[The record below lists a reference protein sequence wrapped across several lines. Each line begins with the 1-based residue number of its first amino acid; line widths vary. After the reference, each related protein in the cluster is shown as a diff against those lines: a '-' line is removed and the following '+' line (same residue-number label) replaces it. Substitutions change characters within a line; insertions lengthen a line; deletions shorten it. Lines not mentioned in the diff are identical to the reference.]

1 MKQIRSNPPDY
12 GKHIKQTISERDLPW
27 PPWHFCDQVAWVSP
41 PSCMLQEE
49 GICQELNVSMEAFFW
64 HGDTGYV
71 KQNARILHHLIM
83 GIEQKVLVKNYHCED
98 RSCYVLNSRKVFCLQ
113 KKTSYFT
120 SISQKLDIMGQSIII
135 NYTQYNFWEI
145 FAKGPWKLRK
155 GGGESES
162 AFWRGWHSKRYNIL

>member
-1 MKQIRSNPPDY
+1 
-12 GKHIKQTISERDLPW
+12 
-27 PPWHFCDQVAWVSP
+27 
-41 PSCMLQEE
+41 MLQEE

-120 SISQKLDIMGQSIII
+120 SISQKLDIMGQGIII
-135 NYTQYNFWEI
+135 NYTQYNF
-145 FAKGPWKLRK
+145 
-155 GGGESES
+155 
-162 AFWRGWHSKRYNIL
+162 